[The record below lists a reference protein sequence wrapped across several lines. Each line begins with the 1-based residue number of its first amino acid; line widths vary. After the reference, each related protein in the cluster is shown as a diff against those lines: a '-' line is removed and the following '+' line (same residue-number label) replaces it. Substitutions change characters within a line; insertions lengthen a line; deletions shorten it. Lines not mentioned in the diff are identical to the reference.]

1 MESLMQPSS
10 MLACRL
16 SAPEH
21 CYAITSDDVLLLW
34 CFPKADNT
42 PSWTLKHKY
51 EICSVVDGLST
62 VFLWF
67 GSKIRSTIISLTTD
81 KTQYD
86 EPCMWPMHMAPA
98 YVLKV
103 SVNRKCQVA
112 FMQSLILVGRGCLR
126 CIPPPSPVHQSLLSL
141 LPDNPE

>member
-1 MESLMQPSS
+1 MQPSS

-16 SAPEH
+16 SALEH

-42 PSWTLKHKY
+42 PSYTLKHKY
-51 EICSVVDGLST
+51 KICSVVNGLST

-67 GSKIRSTIISLTTD
+67 SGKNRSTIISLTTN

-86 EPCMWPMHMAPA
+86 EPYVWSMHMAPA

-112 FMQSLILVGRGCLR
+112 FMHSLILVGRGCLTLSCPR
-126 CIPPPSPVHQSLLSL
+126 GSPLTSKIVWR
-141 LPDNPE
+141 